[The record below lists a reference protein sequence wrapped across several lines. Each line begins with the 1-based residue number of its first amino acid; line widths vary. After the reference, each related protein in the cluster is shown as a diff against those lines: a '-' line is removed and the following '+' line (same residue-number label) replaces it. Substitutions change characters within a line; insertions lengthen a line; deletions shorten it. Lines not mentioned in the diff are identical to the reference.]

1 MMLSSIQSRFAAGA
15 THLAIST
22 IVALIAMGLI
32 FLIWYPGELA
42 RAQGVDYLVLILI
55 GVDVVLGPLMTTI
68 IFKPGKW
75 GLKFDLAVIAI
86 LQMGALIYGMTA
98 IHGGRP
104 AYVVFNVDRF
114 DVIAYQD
121 VNKDSLSRAPGDM
134 GRSFWG
140 PKTVAAVLP
149 ADSEKRA
156 DILFSAIGGGADL
169 AQLPE
174 YFVPVE
180 AERPSM
186 IKRQR
191 PMDELRKLNELNDEQ
206 WNDLLASFGRS
217 ELELGY
223 LPLAANARDGAV
235 VIDAKS
241 GEILGIRLL
250 QPRFGGTEKK
260 KKDSEKA
267 APAETESSRPA

>member
-1 MMLSSIQSRFAAGA
+1 MSPAIRTRLKAGGV
-15 THLAIST
+15 HLAIS
-22 IVALIAMGLI
+22 ALIALAAIGII
-32 FLIWYPGELA
+32 FFAWYPGALSG
-42 RAQGVDYLVLILI
+42 AQGVDRLVLILI
-55 GVDVVLGPLMTTI
+55 GVDVILGPLMTAI
-68 IFKPGKW
+68 IYVPGKW
-75 GLKFDLAVIAI
+75 GLKFDLVVIAAM
-86 LQMGALIYGMTA
+86 QTAALLYGLEA

-121 VNKDSLSRAPGDM
+121 VNKDSLSRVPEGM

-206 WNDLLASFGRS
+206 WNDVLASFGRS

-235 VIDAKS
+235 VIDAQS